1 MGLGKTLSL
10 ISLVIQR
17 KDEDIKEWLAKPP
30 AKEGEHCT
38 TLSVRVYMYVVCRML
53 KA

>member
-10 ISLVIQR
+10 ISLVIQK
-17 KDEDIKEWLAKPP
+17 KDEGVEEWLAKPP

-38 TLSVRVYMYVVCRML
+38 TPSLRLYVVCCVS